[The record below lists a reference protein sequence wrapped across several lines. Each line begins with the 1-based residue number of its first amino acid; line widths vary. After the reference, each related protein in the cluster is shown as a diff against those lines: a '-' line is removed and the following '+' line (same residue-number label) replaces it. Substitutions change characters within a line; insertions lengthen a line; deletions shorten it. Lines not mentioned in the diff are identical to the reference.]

1 MEVWKDIPGYEGKYQ
16 ISNRGRVK
24 SLPRN
29 EKFCK
34 RSTAIILKTF
44 TCGSGYQEVILKDH
58 GRRKPH
64 LIHRMV
70 ATAFV
75 PNPEGKEEVN
85 HKDGN
90 KDNNDCTNLE
100 WVTPRENIRHS
111 FDELEHKLNTRSVV
125 CVETGEVFG
134 SIKAAADTKGL
145 QLPLIWKCCN
155 GRQQT
160 TGGYHWKYEEKE
172 AK

>member
-16 ISNRGRVK
+16 ISNKGRVK

-34 RSTAIILKTF
+34 RANEVILKSF
-44 TCGSGYQEVILKDH
+44 VCGSGYQEVILKINGH
-58 GRRKPH
+58 RKPK

-70 ATAFV
+70 AEAFV
-75 PNPEGKEEVN
+75 PNHAGKEEVN

-90 KDNNDCTNLE
+90 KFNNDSTNLE
-100 WVTPRENIRHS
+100 WVTPSENIQHS
-111 FDELEHKLNTRSVV
+111 YTELEHKKYGKAVV
-125 CVETGEVFG
+125 CVETEETYE
-134 SIKAAADTKGL
+134 SIKEAAEDKGL

-155 GRQQT
+155 GRQKT
-160 TGGYHWKYEEKE
+160 TGGYHWRYKDAE
-172 AK
+172 